1 MIIVFLMVGVNTA
14 AAKSSVVANNSAVNY
29 IVVYKPSVNVSEKAK
44 ALTSKGQHVKRTFRS
59 AFNGLLVSL
68 TAIEAENL
76 AKNNDV
82 VMLEKDAPV
91 TISAAGAVSRSALS
105 WGLDRLD
112 QRLLPLNNR
121 ISTSQNGFGI
131 KTYVVDTGIRFDH
144 TEFSGRAQPGF
155 DVIGDGQNGSDCNGH
170 GTHVAGTV
178 GGTNYGVAPQVSLV
192 AVRVLNCSGS
202 GTISGVIAGL
212 NWVIENHLAGQPAVA
227 NISLGGSYSAA
238 LNTATANTVADGV
251 SVAVAAGNSN
261 ANACNYSPASAPSAI
276 TVGATA
282 NTDWRAS
289 YSNYG
294 SCLDLFAP
302 GSSIKSAWNSSS
314 SALGTIS
321 GTSMAAPHVAGVAA
335 LILSGNPASTPAQVA
350 ALLSSSATLNVVK
363 SAGARSPNRLLFTN

>member
-1 MIIVFLMVGVNTA
+1 MVGVNTA